1 MFTQHGDKFARDQI
15 TPHRLSLLILIKN
28 YADICDGKHADYTRM
43 VWQDDFA
50 SKRLLDRSILTWLQQ
65 SNGSLKEMIRIVG
78 LCSKVLHESFKSM
91 LDAICNFE
99 SIENLENFFSNL
111 GYSLFQSNDSDSTLQ
126 KCLLGLFCRRMLIY
140 YERLAFCELQPL
152 FDSFIKYCAPNV
164 PMDKPLSDPLSQNGS
179 PDESGNTAV
188 AMDSNKVD
196 DMELECQSEMDSK
209 SSRDSIDT
217 ELKASDLKTEKC
229 EEFDSPDYF
238 SRQQADNFFKHQAML
253 LEHNEADALPPV
265 ILQQRIR
272 QFLKTNP
279 ELTQAH
285 FLSYLNSLRL
295 GEFCGAMD
303 SLLMFMIRHNWKS
316 FPLFPKLDDENLNK
330 NQRYATLNLA
340 LLHLRFGHTE
350 AALAATKESINL
362 AHLSNDPMCLQ
373 HSMALLHHLQPKSS
387 RQQMAEEVIKPAKK
401 HGLAELAFNATQ
413 AYTKSEGL
421 HNGKPDKL
429 FRNLTASDVL
439 QCSKPLTYFSMTSVT
454 HKASLWRMYGK
465 RWIIVKVLS

>member
-1 MFTQHGDKFARDQI
+1 RDQI

-28 YADICDGKHADYTRM
+28 YADIY
-43 VWQDDFA
+43 FA

-126 KCLLGLFCRRMLIY
+126 KCLVLFCRRMLIY
-140 YERLAFCELQPL
+140 YERLAFCEHWKLYTP
-152 FDSFIKYCAPNV
+152 I
-164 PMDKPLSDPLSQNGS
+164 QNGS

-217 ELKASDLKTEKC
+217 ELKASDLKTEN
-229 EEFDSPDYF
+229 YF

-340 LLHLRFGHTE
+340 LLHLRFGH
-350 AALAATKESINL
+350 
-362 AHLSNDPMCLQ
+362 
-373 HSMALLHHLQPKSS
+373 
-387 RQQMAEEVIKPAKK
+387 
-401 HGLAELAFNATQ
+401 
-413 AYTKSEGL
+413 
-421 HNGKPDKL
+421 
-429 FRNLTASDVL
+429 
-439 QCSKPLTYFSMTSVT
+439 
-454 HKASLWRMYGK
+454 
-465 RWIIVKVLS
+465 